1 MKNDQS
7 QVSNSEYFK
16 RLERVFEVGAWG
28 MVVFVFLISFFL
40 PLSSDQ
46 KRLVW
51 MILGGMSLF
60 SFVYYRLL
68 SPHIQSKE
76 KFYIT
81 DVGYVIFIS
90 YLLHV
95 MDRMWYLFLFLYFL
109 PVIGASLAL
118 TLRDSFIVTGLASF
132 FIILQSSLPPY
143 HIGEKNVEILFGMTQ
158 LVALFFITLF
168 GRSVAREVALEQKKR
183 QKIVN
188 LLESQKEFIADI
200 SHELR
205 TPLTILSGNIQLLL
219 RKIRRKEIRTV
230 IETIGREVIRL
241 SRLVENLLLLS
252 RGEEAMKDL
261 DRSEVELND
270 LLLEVYTQTKPSASG
285 VTMKLVHEDLAP
297 VIGDRDRLKQ
307 LFLNLVDNA
316 IKYTDPGGTVRLG
329 LYNDEAW
336 VRVVVSDTGIG
347 IEKEHLPYL
356 FERFNK
362 PLGGKRQKRGTG
374 LGLSIARMITLA
386 HGGKITVES
395 IVGKGTTFTVFF
407 PKPE

>member
-7 QVSNSEYFK
+7 QVDNSEYFK
-16 RLERVFEVGAWG
+16 RLERVFEFGAWG
-28 MVVFVFLISFFL
+28 MVLFVFFISFFL
-40 PLSSDQ
+40 PLSPDQ
-46 KRLVW
+46 RRLVW

-68 SPHIQSKE
+68 SPHILSKE

-143 HIGEKNVEILFGMTQ
+143 HIGEKSVEILFGITQ
-158 LVALFFITLF
+158 LVALFSITLF

-219 RKIRRKEIRTV
+219 RKIRRKEIRIV
-230 IETIGREVIRL
+230 IDTIGREVVRL

-261 DRSEVELND
+261 DRREVELND
-270 LLLEVYTQTKPSASG
+270 LLLEVYTQTKPSATG

-297 VIGDRDRLKQ
+297 IIGDRDRLKQ

-395 IVGKGTTFTVFF
+395 TVGKGTTFTVFF
-407 PKPE
+407 PKPG

>member
-1 MKNDQS
+1 M
-7 QVSNSEYFK
+7 
-16 RLERVFEVGAWG
+16 
-28 MVVFVFLISFFL
+28 
-40 PLSSDQ
+40 
-46 KRLVW
+46 
-51 MILGGMSLF
+51 
-60 SFVYYRLL
+60 
-68 SPHIQSKE
+68 
-76 KFYIT
+76 
-81 DVGYVIFIS
+81 
-90 YLLHV
+90 
-95 MDRMWYLFLFLYFL
+95 
-109 PVIGASLAL
+109 
-118 TLRDSFIVTGLASF
+118 
-132 FIILQSSLPPY
+132 
-143 HIGEKNVEILFGMTQ
+143 
-158 LVALFFITLF
+158 
-168 GRSVAREVALEQKKR
+168 
-183 QKIVN
+183 N

-219 RKIRRKEIRTV
+219 RKIRRKEIRIV
-230 IETIGREVIRL
+230 IDTIGREVVRL

-261 DRSEVELND
+261 DRREVELND
-270 LLLEVYTQTKPSASG
+270 LLLEVYTQTKPSATG

-297 VIGDRDRLKQ
+297 IIGDRDRLKQ

-395 IVGKGTTFTVFF
+395 TVGKGTTFTVFF
-407 PKPE
+407 PKPG